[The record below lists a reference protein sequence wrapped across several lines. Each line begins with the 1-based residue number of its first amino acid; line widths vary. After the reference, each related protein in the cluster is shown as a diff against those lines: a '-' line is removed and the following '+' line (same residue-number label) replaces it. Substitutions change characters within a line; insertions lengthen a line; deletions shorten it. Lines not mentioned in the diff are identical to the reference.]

1 MINQND
7 HPKYIAY
14 ENTHNALKLYQ
25 NTRSEYVKLRSFTVG
40 TVKQTMHQDICDM
53 ALTNKAT
60 LILLPFRNKRLDI
73 LAGTEIVRHDY
84 GMQPVNS
91 RVLASQFT
99 LLINWN
105 SR

>member
-1 MINQND
+1 
-7 HPKYIAY
+7 
-14 ENTHNALKLYQ
+14 
-25 NTRSEYVKLRSFTVG
+25 VKLRSFTVG

-53 ALTNKAT
+53 ALSNKAT
-60 LILLPFRNKRLDI
+60 LILLPFRNKRLDK